1 VTKPWQSHDK
11 IAKVRVFGAFW
22 GRGGRQGNIFEKLM
36 IDKRTG
42 CAIVDSQTGK
52 FPVFSAKSKRKD
64 GPRGRGVKD
73 DRNSGSSAR
82 TAA

>member
-22 GRGGRQGNIFEKLM
+22 SRRGRQGNIFEKLM

-52 FPVFSAKSKRKD
+52 FPVFLQNRSEKT
-64 GPRGRGVKD
+64 
-73 DRNSGSSAR
+73 AR
-82 TAA
+82 AAGE